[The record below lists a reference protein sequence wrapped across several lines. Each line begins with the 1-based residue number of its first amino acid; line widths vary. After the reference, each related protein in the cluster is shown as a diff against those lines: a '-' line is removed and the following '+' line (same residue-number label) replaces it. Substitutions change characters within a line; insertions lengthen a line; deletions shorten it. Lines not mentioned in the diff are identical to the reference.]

1 MTGFAGLGHL
11 PLGTCV
17 VQAISR
23 RSADAT
29 VENRAVVDALYDV
42 AVAARQL
49 SRRDPVDTAG
59 VRLLWHL
66 AESGPCR
73 PSDLAELA
81 QLDLSTVSR
90 HVRDLGDAGLL
101 TRSTDPRD
109 GRAVVLDLTPDGREV
124 LDESIGNRVAAV
136 APVLDSWH
144 PDDRAHLVRLLRAL
158 ADDLGT
164 ATNLPTRPTDIED
177 RT

>member
-1 MTGFAGLGHL
+1 MAEAA
-11 PLGTCV
+11 
-17 VQAISR
+17 Q
-23 RSADAT
+23 
-29 VENRAVVDALYDV
+29 NRAVVDALVDV
-42 AVAARQL
+42 TVAARRL

-66 AESGPCR
+66 AEAGPCR
-73 PSDLAELA
+73 PSDLADLV

-90 HVRDLGDAGLL
+90 HVRDLSDAGYL
-101 TRSTDPRD
+101 TRATDPSD
-109 GRAVVLDLTPDGREV
+109 GRAVVLELSPTGRAV

-136 APVLDSWH
+136 APALDAWD

-158 ADDLGT
+158 ADDLST
-164 ATNLPTRPTDIED
+164 ATTGSTRSTDSEE